1 MMRRLFLL
9 VFVLMFPP
17 LSFANVAVDE
27 LNALLAKKQTPKA
40 KATVESPQIKD
51 LRDNYYLVFIYKST
65 CPHCHKFAPILKD
78 FTDTFKLKVRAY
90 TLDNEPLDGFEAKPL
105 TPELFQSFYAA
116 GGYKPVV
123 PALFLVNKHTLEAY
137 AVLFGEA
144 TAYQLARR
152 VHELKQHI
160 EEKFRE

>member
-1 MMRRLFLL
+1 MMKRLLVLSLFL
-9 VFVLMFPP
+9 MFSQVA
-17 LSFANVAVDE
+17 LANVAVDK
-27 LNALLAKKQTPKA
+27 LNTLLLKKEAAKTTIKKQ
-40 KATVESPQIKD
+40 SPEIKD
-51 LRDNYYLVFIYKST
+51 LATNYYLVFIYKST
-65 CPHCHKFAPILKD
+65 CPHCHKFAPILED
-78 FTDTFKLKVRAY
+78 FSDSFHIKVRSY
-90 TLDNEPLDGFEAKPL
+90 SLDNVPLEGFSANSL
-105 TPELFQSFYAA
+105 TPELFQTFYAA

-123 PALFLVNKHTLEAY
+123 PALFLVNRHTLEAY